1 MELVVAVDFGSTFTK
16 MVAVDLAAERVVATS
31 QANSSV
37 DTDINV
43 GFDLALRALRAEV
56 GSHGHWTAR
65 FLASSSAAGG
75 LRMAAIGLVPSLT
88 AEAAKRA
95 ALCAGAR
102 VLDVLSSRITLA
114 EVGRLE
120 ATRPEIILLVGGTD
134 GGNAAVVT
142 HNARMLAKSA
152 VAAPILYAGNK
163 AAADEVQALLEA
175 AGKETFV
182 AANVMPE
189 IGVLDIEPARAV
201 IREIFMRR
209 IVEAK
214 GIAKVRDRV
223 GDILMPTPTAVLQ
236 AAQLLAEGCEG
247 ESGIGELV
255 LVDVGGATTDIH
267 SIATGHPSRSDWIPR
282 GLPEPRAKRTVEGDL
297 GLRWNAEGIVETAGA
312 ARLRARLG
320 HPELDVAARAKS
332 LSALPSTLPG
342 TDEDYAFDTALAALA
357 VDVAM
362 ERHAGRLET
371 VYGFDG
377 PATLLYG
384 KDLSAV
390 RHVIGVGG
398 VFARGRGAS
407 AILRAALAGPESTL
421 STRPRDA
428 ALAVDKDYVF
438 FAMGLLAALAPAT
451 ALRLLKA
458 HLHPS
463 ERQ

>member
-267 SIATGHPSRSDWIPR
+267 SIATI
-282 GLPEPRAKRTVEGDL
+282 
-297 GLRWNAEGIVETAGA
+297 
-312 ARLRARLG
+312 
-320 HPELDVAARAKS
+320 
-332 LSALPSTLPG
+332 
-342 TDEDYAFDTALAALA
+342 F
-357 VDVAM
+357 
-362 ERHAGRLET
+362 
-371 VYGFDG
+371 
-377 PATLLYG
+377 
-384 KDLSAV
+384 
-390 RHVIGVGG
+390 
-398 VFARGRGAS
+398 
-407 AILRAALAGPESTL
+407 
-421 STRPRDA
+421 
-428 ALAVDKDYVF
+428 
-438 FAMGLLAALAPAT
+438 
-451 ALRLLKA
+451 
-458 HLHPS
+458 
-463 ERQ
+463 